1 MNIVIADDEE
11 IILKWMKKNIEAL
24 SPEHHVIEACING
37 MQVLNC
43 CLNHQVD
50 VLFTDIRM
58 PIMDGM
64 ELLKKLNQ
72 NHVLPYTVVLSAYDD
87 FSYARDC
94 LKLGVS
100 EFLLKSEITKDELEV
115 CLQTAKERIRN
126 QGAAETKQSSPAREM
141 EKVLL
146 QCFKEPDYISRDIL
160 KQVWNTCCE
169 IKGSYAVI
177 IFRDTDRISN
187 QEQLKEI
194 LPFAFQE
201 EKRVIYWLPKNER
214 EILVLTEMN
223 HDNPQKLTEK
233 IYETIASF
241 GGSNMYVSSSDT
253 GKTVEELEALYQHSQ
268 EVLTYQ
274 LFYRHMGGLNY
285 ETMKNRISHIEA
297 GLEAK
302 FEKLELLIN
311 SRAWSSIVEEMEAIF
326 DYAGKTE
333 PDVSCIRRLFLN
345 TLLNLYWSHLEDGD
359 RRVFSIDK
367 IIEVTH
373 CTDIGQLETK
383 VLMQAEEIL
392 RVLIGKQKK
401 YSEAVF
407 LIMQYMEER
416 YADSITLDELANHVH
431 MNRSY
436 ISHLFK
442 KETGRNI
449 NTYLLELRMEK
460 AKILLKN
467 SNHNIQ
473 DICCQIG
480 IPDSAYFSKVFK
492 KYAGMT
498 PIEFRRISNEN

>member
-100 EFLLKSEITKDELEV
+100 EFLLKSEITKDELEA

-169 IKGSYAVI
+169 IKGRYAVI

-233 IYETIASF
+233 IYETVASF
-241 GGSNMYVSSSDT
+241 GGSNMYVSSSET
-253 GKTVEELEALYQHSQ
+253 GKTVDELETLYQHSQ

-274 LFYRHMGGLNY
+274 LFYRHIGGLNY

-302 FEKLELLIN
+302 FEKMELLIN
-311 SRAWSSIVEEMEAIF
+311 NRAWSSIVEEMEAIF

-345 TLLNLYWSHLEDGD
+345 TLLNLYWSHLEDAD

-373 CTDIGQLETK
+373 CTDIEQLETK
-383 VLMQAEEIL
+383 VLTQAEEIL

-407 LIMQYMEER
+407 LR
-416 YADSITLDELANHVH
+416 L
-431 MNRSY
+431 
-436 ISHLFK
+436 
-442 KETGRNI
+442 
-449 NTYLLELRMEK
+449 
-460 AKILLKN
+460 
-467 SNHNIQ
+467 
-473 DICCQIG
+473 
-480 IPDSAYFSKVFK
+480 
-492 KYAGMT
+492 
-498 PIEFRRISNEN
+498 

>member
-1 MNIVIADDEE
+1 
-11 IILKWMKKNIEAL
+11 
-24 SPEHHVIEACING
+24 
-37 MQVLNC
+37 
-43 CLNHQVD
+43 
-50 VLFTDIRM
+50 
-58 PIMDGM
+58 
-64 ELLKKLNQ
+64 
-72 NHVLPYTVVLSAYDD
+72 
-87 FSYARDC
+87 
-94 LKLGVS
+94 
-100 EFLLKSEITKDELEV
+100 
-115 CLQTAKERIRN
+115 
-126 QGAAETKQSSPAREM
+126 
-141 EKVLL
+141 
-146 QCFKEPDYISRDIL
+146 
-160 KQVWNTCCE
+160 
-169 IKGSYAVI
+169 
-177 IFRDTDRISN
+177 
-187 QEQLKEI
+187 
-194 LPFAFQE
+194 
-201 EKRVIYWLPKNER
+201 
-214 EILVLTEMN
+214 
-223 HDNPQKLTEK
+223 
-233 IYETIASF
+233 
-241 GGSNMYVSSSDT
+241 MYVSSSET
-253 GKTVEELEALYQHSQ
+253 GKTVDELETLYQHSQ

-274 LFYRHMGGLNY
+274 LFYRHIGGLNY

-302 FEKLELLIN
+302 FEKMELLIN
-311 SRAWSSIVEEMEAIF
+311 NRAWSSIVEEMESIF

-345 TLLNLYWSHLEDGD
+345 TLLNLYWSHLEDAD

-383 VLMQAEEIL
+383 VLTQAEEIL